1 MFDLR
6 TLFLNNMAV
15 NLVLVLVMLYMSFT
29 RKTYPGFGLWTL
41 GMVCLMLGLLLIGLR
56 HYLPGIIT
64 VILANGLIFANQIL
78 IWIGLDRF
86 LGIRSRIWPPLIGLV
101 ASFMLLTYFW
111 LTSPYVFP
119 RIIIVSF
126 VVSAYSFRLFI
137 AARKHLGKVVEG
149 EEKLLMTGFLLIFI
163 FSAMRLAP
171 FLFGGTDQTDFMAY
185 QSSQTLAVTAT
196 LLGVLTTVL
205 GMLKVNQQRL
215 EKELNQTKDELD
227 TMRELLPMCS
237 WCKRIRID
245 DDTWQSVEDFLGAQ
259 SQAQVSHS
267 MCPDCL
273 HKYFPEMADSVLR
286 ELEKEKK

>member
-1 MFDLR
+1 
-6 TLFLNNMAV
+6 
-15 NLVLVLVMLYMSFT
+15 
-29 RKTYPGFGLWTL
+29 
-41 GMVCLMLGLLLIGLR
+41 
-56 HYLPGIIT
+56 
-64 VILANGLIFANQIL
+64 
-78 IWIGLDRF
+78 
-86 LGIRSRIWPPLIGLV
+86 
-101 ASFMLLTYFW
+101 
-111 LTSPYVFP
+111 
-119 RIIIVSF
+119 
-126 VVSAYSFRLFI
+126 
-137 AARKHLGKVVEG
+137 
-149 EEKLLMTGFLLIFI
+149 
-163 FSAMRLAP
+163 
-171 FLFGGTDQTDFMAY
+171 MAY
-185 QSSQTLAVTAT
+185 QNSQTLAVTAT